1 MGESQA
7 NSRAISS
14 FSKRTMM
21 RRMTILPIVSKKH
34 LSSLKRERMLNLQLE
49 EVVVARKRNHLTRS
63 NLMMKKM

>member
-1 MGESQA
+1 
-7 NSRAISS
+7 
-14 FSKRTMM
+14 M
-21 RRMTILPIVSKKH
+21 RMMTILPIVSKKH